1 MWARASIC
9 TLPTAHTPTLWERL
23 ADIYLDIRY
32 SDEVPATALLGR
44 AVSCLSGRTAAY
56 RTTLLQNLRE
66 PFLNETF
73 LGVPCMSGDDKRYTS
88 LVLQCGYRTWYQLN
102 ARVYSAFQPTFRG
115 FQQQRIRWSRNSFR
129 SDLRA
134 LWQGWVWRY
143 PFLGLIMVDKTIA
156 PFTLL
161 LGMIA
166 LISSVI
172 LELWGFVSALLIWW
186 LISRT
191 IKILPHLWRRPGD
204 LLILPSV
211 YRRDILYVV
220 CEDLRAADAEGA

>member
-1 MWARASIC
+1 
-9 TLPTAHTPTLWERL
+9 
-23 ADIYLDIRY
+23 
-32 SDEVPATALLGR
+32 
-44 AVSCLSGRTAAY
+44 
-56 RTTLLQNLRE
+56 
-66 PFLNETF
+66 
-73 LGVPCMSGDDKRYTS
+73 MSGDDKRYTS
-88 LVLQCGYRTWYQLN
+88 LVLQCGYHTWCQLN

-166 LISSVI
+166 LISAVI

-191 IKILPHLWRRPGD
+191 IKILPHLWRRPAT
-204 LLILPSV
+204 
-211 YRRDILYVV
+211 
-220 CEDLRAADAEGA
+220 C